1 VSKNSFL
8 INIKLSNRRLWRD
21 ILLLLGWIILG
32 LILRF
37 TNLAE
42 KSPSSTEI
50 STLGFSLGHGF
61 SSIPLNQWIS
71 LDTLLSPLK
80 LTQNTSAA
88 DVIHRLM
95 SESNHPPLY
104 FVLTHFWVQLFSPPG
119 EMVSLGVGRSLS
131 AILGTATIPAI
142 FGLSWL
148 GFHSRIAAHLTAALM
163 AVSPYG
169 IYLAQE
175 ARHYTLTILGLI
187 ASLCC
192 LILAAKAISQQKLL
206 PAWIGCS
213 WIIVN
218 GLGMATHYFFS
229 LALCAEGLVI
239 GGLWLRDGFLG
250 QKNHSQPTTP
260 LAVVNR
266 GYWWR
271 IYSIA
276 VGTAIAG
283 LVWLPILLQ
292 IPNTDLA
299 QWNGELETSYK
310 WGEIWQPL
318 PRLLA
323 WWITMV
329 FLLPVEGV
337 SSVVIGISAVIIL
350 AVLWWVF
357 PAMIR
362 GFRHQMEQ
370 DSSNLSIRTLTGF
383 LLSAI
388 AIFLIL
394 IYGVGKDLSLAAR
407 YHFVYFPA
415 VIAVLGVTITP
426 AWQEITPKLS
436 RLKAQGKKVVIIIL
450 LLSFLGSLTVVYN
463 FGYQKSR
470 RSDLL
475 VDYIQNHAE
484 TYTAIAMT
492 YNTHAE
498 LRALMGLGVDFQ
510 RLAPNLAKNLKFLL
524 IQEQTENPQPTILTN
539 QISTIQE
546 PFDLWAVNLKIE
558 REQIEALNCRR
569 DADKPKI
576 NGYRVRLYHCPSF
589 N

>member
-1 VSKNSFL
+1 MKFL
-8 INIKLSNRRLWRD
+8 NRYHWGD
-21 ILLLLGWIILG
+21 ILLLFAWIILG
-32 LILRF
+32 LTLRF

-61 SSIPLNQWIS
+61 TSIPLNQWIS
-71 LDTLLSPLK
+71 LDTLLSPLEF
-80 LTQNTSAA
+80 TPNTHPGN
-88 DVIHRLM
+88 VINRLM

-119 EMVSLGVGRSLS
+119 EMVSLEVGRSLS

-148 GFHSRIAAHLTAALM
+148 GFHSRAAAHLTAALM

-175 ARHYTLTILGLI
+175 ARHYTLTILWLI

-192 LILAAKAISQQKLL
+192 LVVAAKAISQKKLL
-206 PAWIGCS
+206 PTWIGCS
-213 WIIVN
+213 WIIIN
-218 GLGMATHYFFS
+218 GLGMATHYFFA

-239 GGLWLRDGFLG
+239 GGLWLRDWYLG
-250 QKNHSQPTTP
+250 QKNHSEPTTP
-260 LAVVNR
+260 LDCVNR

-271 IYSIA
+271 IYSVA

-299 QWNGELETSYK
+299 QWNGELETSYE

-337 SSVVIGISAVIIL
+337 NTIVIGISAAIIL
-350 AVLWWVF
+350 AVLGWVL

-362 GFRHQMEQ
+362 GFRYQVKVE
-370 DSSNLSIRTLTGF
+370 SSRLSTQVLTGF
-383 LLSAI
+383 ILSAI

-415 VIAVLGVTITP
+415 VIAVLGASLAPVWTGENTTIIP
-426 AWQEITPKLS
+426 AKSP
-436 RLKAQGKKVVIIIL
+436 GKK
-450 LLSFLGSLTVVYN
+450 SSHY
-463 FGYQKSR
+463 Y
-470 RSDLL
+470 L
-475 VDYIQNHAE
+475 VPQLIRQFNGCD
-484 TYTAIAMT
+484 
-492 YNTHAE
+492 E
-498 LRALMGLGVDFQ
+498 LRLSKVTPFRFTRGLYS
-510 RLAPNLAKNLKFLL
+510 K
-524 IQEQTENPQPTILTN
+524 
-539 QISTIQE
+539 S
-546 PFDLWAVNLKIE
+546 
-558 REQIEALNCRR
+558 C
-569 DADKPKI
+569 
-576 NGYRVRLYHCPSF
+576 
-589 N
+589 